1 MQLAFDPTRF
11 KLRKRTGYNLIAARY
26 KTAGGARAPVKNR
39 MPALA
44 ELHSGQSLLEVASGP
59 GMLARKAG

>member
-1 MQLAFDPTRF
+1 MQPAFDPTRF

-39 MPALA
+39 MRSKMRA
-44 ELHSGQSLLEVASGP
+44 EMRP
-59 GMLARKAG
+59 T